1 MNNSIITID
10 NVKGY
15 IGENNLI
22 YLNLED
28 VARGLGFV
36 KKDVKKGITYE
47 RVHKQNI
54 IKWLLEFGLVKS
66 ENEEVPN
73 YIPETVFYLLAMKG
87 KNEVAKQFQLKIAN
101 EILPQI
107 RQSGMYMTENVWD
120 MIMKDPQKFGEMIIE
135 YGKVRKENEKLQ
147 LENEK
152 KQKLIEKQ
160 QPKVEYYDKVT
171 NSKKAT
177 GMSEVAKVLK
187 FKVNNRPIGRNI
199 LFSILRDSNIL
210 NEYNQP
216 YQRFINLG
224 YFEVRQ
230 TYNSY
235 TGEPLYTTLVTSKG
249 IEYIFKLLRKLGYE
263 EYE

>member
-73 YIPETVFYLLAMKG
+73 YIPETVFYLLAIKG
-87 KNEVAKQFQLKIAN
+87 K
-101 EILPQI
+101 
-107 RQSGMYMTENVWD
+107 
-120 MIMKDPQKFGEMIIE
+120 
-135 YGKVRKENEKLQ
+135 
-147 LENEK
+147 
-152 KQKLIEKQ
+152 
-160 QPKVEYYDKVT
+160 
-171 NSKKAT
+171 
-177 GMSEVAKVLK
+177 
-187 FKVNNRPIGRNI
+187 
-199 LFSILRDSNIL
+199 
-210 NEYNQP
+210 
-216 YQRFINLG
+216 
-224 YFEVRQ
+224 
-230 TYNSY
+230 
-235 TGEPLYTTLVTSKG
+235 LVTSKG

-263 EYE
+263 EYV